1 MKDQLPGAA
10 YGIDHYVVPV
20 SDIDRWSAFYTNVL
34 GAVPRSVGGDRPVR
48 PQRRRAG
55 VQFTFV
61 GACHVGGAPCPE
73 VLPGSEGLGVGLPCY
88 RYFIRAEDI
97 ENHLRRLDQY
107 QVPHNGALRTS
118 EEGED
123 GTAIRFED
131 PDGNQLEF
139 WAPAR
144 MPPGGMDQETTVKV
158 GRIAGAL
165 FESRDLTKTADFF
178 TEYCG
183 IDPISN
189 ADVSKNT
196 LALKFTAG
204 GRLAFKKVDALTG
217 RTGGHIHPL
226 HTAMMVRGDEMM
238 QVYEHM
244 WADLPEWD
252 HDPVVRVCVPAE
264 ETQQLPAR
272 MGIHGSPVGQ
282 PWRTGFGRGD
292 SFWDWDT
299 NAFHWVPGAPVAGTE
314 ATLTPESARKYLDA
328 HLGAKQSR

>member
-1 MKDQLPGAA
+1 MKDLLPGAA

-20 SDIDRWSAFYTNVL
+20 SDIDRWSAFYINVL
-34 GAVPRSVGGDRPVR
+34 GAVPRSAGGDRPVR

-61 GACHVGGAPCPE
+61 GACHVGGASCPE
-73 VLPGSEGLGVGLPCY
+73 VLPGSEGLGVGLPRY

-97 ENHLRRLDQY
+97 EDHLRRLDQY

-144 MPPGGMDQETTVKV
+144 MPAGGMDQETTVKV

-196 LALKFTAG
+196 LALKFAAG
-204 GRLAFKKVDALTG
+204 GRLAFKKVDALAG

-328 HLGAKQSR
+328 YLGAKQSR